1 MGGKRIKGRKD
12 HSVVDTLGN
21 LLRVWVHPAD
31 LADGV
36 AARWWLDVVCEA
48 IPSLRA
54 LVADGAYVGPLV
66 DWAKAE
72 FNLAIQVV
80 TKLAGQTGFVVIPKR
95 WVVERTLA
103 WLGRNRRLAKDYEFL
118 PECRET
124 WVYLASIR
132 LLLNNLV
139 PAA

>member
-1 MGGKRIKGRKD
+1 
-12 HSVVDTLGN
+12 
-21 LLRVWVHPAD
+21 VHPAD

-48 IPSLRA
+48 VPTLRV
-54 LVADGAYVGPLV
+54 LFADGASVGPSV

-72 FNLAIQVV
+72 FNLTIEVV
-80 TKLAGQTGFVVIPKR
+80 TKLAGQIGFVVLPKR

-103 WLGRNRRLAKDYEFL
+103 WLGRNRRLAKGYEVL

-132 LLLNNLV
+132 LLLNKLV